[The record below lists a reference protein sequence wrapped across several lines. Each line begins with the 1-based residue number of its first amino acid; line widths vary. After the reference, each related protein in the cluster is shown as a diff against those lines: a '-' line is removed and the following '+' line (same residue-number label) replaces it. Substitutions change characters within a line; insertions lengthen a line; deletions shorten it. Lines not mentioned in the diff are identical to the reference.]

1 MSSNDVKKRQ
11 KMSGFNNPKKT
22 ARTDEDL
29 ARMIANVANVT
40 QSDAIICA
48 TETGL
53 FAKLLHG
60 MSDQIRVIA
69 ATTKRDTYNVLK
81 QAGIESI
88 LLPLRAIDK
97 YSQVRH
103 VVSVALKS
111 SMVSVGDLIVCALGR
126 DVYQEEGD
134 LVVLT
139 DVEHSVEKLSISD
152 FLKLTDAIQPKVLE
166 IAIAIACKIG
176 RAARRGKRLGA
187 IFMLGD
193 SVRVLEDSKQLIP
206 NPFQGHDE
214 TSQRLT
220 NPDIH
225 DAIVEL
231 SKLDGAFVIRGDG
244 LIQTAGT
251 FLTSP
256 KIKIS
261 LPAGLGARHVAAA
274 AVTKRTTST
283 AVVVSAT
290 DGNVR
295 VFSGGTKVLHID
307 PEVPYS
313 PITSEI

>member
-1 MSSNDVKKRQ
+1 MG
-11 KMSGFNNPKKT
+11 GFNNSKKT
-22 ARTDEDL
+22 ARSDEDL
-29 ARMIANVANVT
+29 ARMIASVADVT
-40 QSDAIICA
+40 QADAIICT
-48 TETGL
+48 TETGV
-53 FAKLLHG
+53 FAQLLHRISG
-60 MSDQIRVIA
+60 QIRVIA
-69 ATTKRDTYNVLK
+69 ATTKRDTYDVLTK
-81 QAGIESI
+81 ASLEVI

-111 SMVSVGDLIVCALGR
+111 SRISLGDVVVCALGR

-139 DVEHSVEKLSISD
+139 DVEQSIENLSISD

-176 RAARRGKRLGA
+176 RAARRGRRLGA

-193 SVRVLEDSKQLIP
+193 SIRVLEDSKQLIP

-214 TSQRLT
+214 ASRRIT
-220 NPDIH
+220 NTGIH
-225 DAIVEL
+225 EAIVEL
-231 SKLDGAFVIRGDG
+231 AKLDGAFVIRGDG

-256 KIKIS
+256 KSKIG

-274 AVTKRTTST
+274 AVTKRTSST

-295 VFSGGTKVLHID
+295 AFSGGTLVLHID
-307 PEVPYS
+307 PEVPYG
-313 PITSEI
+313 PISIDT

>member
-1 MSSNDVKKRQ
+1 MN
-11 KMSGFNNPKKT
+11 GFNNSKKT
-22 ARTDEDL
+22 ARSDEDL
-29 ARMIANVANVT
+29 ARMIANVANVA
-40 QSDAIICA
+40 QADAIVCA
-48 TETGL
+48 TETGV

-60 MSDQIRVIA
+60 MSGQIRVIA
-69 ATTKRDTYNVLK
+69 ATTKRDTYDVLT
-81 QAGIESI
+81 QAGLESI

-111 SMVSVGDLIVCALGR
+111 STVSVGNLIVCALGR

-139 DVEHSVEKLSISD
+139 DVEPSAEHLSISH

-166 IAIAIACKIG
+166 IAITIACKIG

-206 NPFQGHDE
+206 NPYQGHDE
-214 TSQRLT
+214 ASRKLT

-231 SKLDGAFVIRGDG
+231 AKLDGAFVIRGDG

-256 KIKIS
+256 KVKIT

-283 AVVVSAT
+283 AIVVSAT

-307 PEVPYS
+307 PEVPYG
-313 PITSEI
+313 PITTEV

>member
-1 MSSNDVKKRQ
+1 MGKFSDSKKI
-11 KMSGFNNPKKT
+11 
-22 ARTDEDL
+22 ARSDEDL
-29 ARMIANVANVT
+29 ARMISSVADVT
-40 QSDAIICA
+40 QANAIICT
-48 TETGL
+48 TETGV
-53 FAKLLHG
+53 FAQLLHR
-60 MSDQIRVIA
+60 MSGQIRVIA
-69 ATTKRDTYNVLK
+69 ATTKRDTYDSLT
-81 QAGIESI
+81 QAGLETI

-111 SMVSVGDLIVCALGR
+111 SRVSIGDLIVCALGR

-139 DVEHSVEKLSISD
+139 DVEHSVENLSISD

-176 RAARRGKRLGA
+176 RAARRGTRLGA

-214 TSQRLT
+214 ASRRII
-220 NPDIH
+220 NSDIH

-231 SKLDGAFVIRGDG
+231 AKLDGAFVIRGDG

>member
-1 MSSNDVKKRQ
+1 
-11 KMSGFNNPKKT
+11 
-22 ARTDEDL
+22 
-29 ARMIANVANVT
+29 
-40 QSDAIICA
+40 
-48 TETGL
+48 
-53 FAKLLHG
+53 

-69 ATTKRDTYNVLK
+69 ATTKRDTYDVLK

-261 LPAGLGARHVAAA
+261 LPAGLGARHVASA

>member
-1 MSSNDVKKRQ
+1 
-11 KMSGFNNPKKT
+11 MSGFNNPKKT
-22 ARTDEDL
+22 PRSDEDL
-29 ARMIANVANVT
+29 ARMIAKVANVA
-40 QSDAIICA
+40 QADAIICA
-48 TETGL
+48 TETGM

-60 MSDQIRVIA
+60 MSGQIRVIA
-69 ATTKRDTYNVLK
+69 ATTKRDTYDVLT
-81 QAGIESI
+81 QAGLESI

-111 SMVSVGDLIVCALGR
+111 STVSVGNLIVCALGR

-139 DVEHSVEKLSISD
+139 EVEHSVENLSISD

-166 IAIAIACKIG
+166 VAIAIACKIG

-193 SVRVLEDSKQLIP
+193 SVRVLEGSKQLIP

-214 TSQRLT
+214 ASRRIT

-231 SKLDGAFVIRGDG
+231 AKLDGAFVIRGDG

-256 KIKIS
+256 KVKIVV
-261 LPAGLGARHVAAA
+261 PAGLGARHVAAA

-307 PEVPYS
+307 PEVPYG
-313 PITSEI
+313 PITTEV

>member
-1 MSSNDVKKRQ
+1 
-11 KMSGFNNPKKT
+11 MSGFNNPKKT

-29 ARMIANVANVT
+29 ARMIANVANVA
-40 QSDAIICA
+40 QADAIICA

-111 SMVSVGDLIVCALGR
+111 SRVSVGDLIVCALGR

-166 IAIAIACKIG
+166 IAIACKIG
-176 RAARRGKRLGA
+176 RATRRGKRLGA

-193 SVRVLEDSKQLIP
+193 SVRALKDSKQLIP

-214 TSQRLT
+214 TSRRLT

-225 DAIVEL
+225 DAIVEF
-231 SKLDGAFVIRGDG
+231 SELDGAFVIRGEG

-261 LPAGLGARHVAAA
+261 LPTGLGARHVAAA

-313 PITSEI
+313 PIISEI

>member
-1 MSSNDVKKRQ
+1 MRQ
-11 KMSGFNNPKKT
+11 KMSEFNNSKKT
-22 ARTDEDL
+22 GRSDEDL
-29 ARMIANVANVT
+29 ARMITNVANVA
-40 QSDAIICA
+40 QADAIICA
-48 TETGL
+48 TETGV
-53 FAKLLHG
+53 FAKLLHD
-60 MSDQIRVIA
+60 MSGQIRVIA
-69 ATTKRDTYNVLK
+69 ATTKRETYDVLT
-81 QAGIESI
+81 QSGIESI

-97 YSQVRH
+97 YRQVRH

-111 SMVSVGDLIVCALGR
+111 STVSVGNLIVCALGR

-139 DVEHSVEKLSISD
+139 DVEHSVERLSIYD

-166 IAIAIACKIG
+166 IAITIACKIG
-176 RAARRGKRLGA
+176 RAARRGKHLGA

-193 SVRVLEDSKQLIP
+193 SVRVLENSKQLIP

-214 TSQRLT
+214 DSRRLT

-231 SKLDGAFVIRGDG
+231 AKLDGAFVIRGDG
-244 LIQTAGT
+244 LIQTSGT
-251 FLTSP
+251 FLSSP
-256 KIKIS
+256 KVKIV
-261 LPAGLGARHVAAA
+261 LPVGLGARHVAAA

-295 VFSGGTKVLHID
+295 AFSGGAMVLHVD
-307 PEVPYS
+307 PEVPYG
-313 PITSEI
+313 PIIAEA

>member
-1 MSSNDVKKRQ
+1 MT
-11 KMSGFNNPKKT
+11 GCNNSKKT
-22 ARTDEDL
+22 TRSDEDL
-29 ARMIANVANVT
+29 ARMIVNVANVA
-40 QSDAIICA
+40 QVDAIICA

-53 FAKLLHG
+53 FAKLLHSISG
-60 MSDQIRVIA
+60 QIRVVA
-69 ATTKRDTYNVLK
+69 ATTKRDTYDVLL
-81 QAGIESI
+81 QAGLESI

-111 SMVSVGDLIVCALGR
+111 SMVSIGDLIICALGR
-126 DVYQEEGD
+126 DVYKEEGD

-139 DVEHSVEKLSISD
+139 EVEHSVGHLSIID

-176 RAARRGKRLGA
+176 RTARRGKRLGT

-193 SVRVLEDSKQLIP
+193 SVRVLKDSKQLIP

-214 TSQRLT
+214 ASRRLT
-220 NPDIH
+220 KPAIH

-231 SKLDGAFVIRGDG
+231 AKLDGAFVIRGDG
-244 LIQTAGT
+244 FIQTSGT
-251 FLTSP
+251 FLSSP
-256 KIKIS
+256 KVEIAIPS
-261 LPAGLGARHVAAA
+261 GLGARHVAAA
-274 AVTKRTTST
+274 AVTKRTNST

-295 VFSGGTKVLHID
+295 VFSGGAMVLHID
-307 PEVPYS
+307 PEVPYG
-313 PITSEI
+313 PMTTEV

>member
-1 MSSNDVKKRQ
+1 MN
-11 KMSGFNNPKKT
+11 GFNKAQKT
-22 ARTDEDL
+22 ARSDKDL
-29 ARMIANVANVT
+29 ARMIASVASVA
-40 QSDAIICA
+40 QADAIICA
-48 TETGL
+48 TETGT

-69 ATTKRDTYNVLK
+69 ATTKRDTYDALT
-81 QAGIESI
+81 QAGLEAI

-111 SMVSVGDLIVCALGR
+111 STVSVGDLIVCALGR
-126 DVYQEEGD
+126 DVYQNEGD

-139 DVEHSVEKLSISD
+139 DVEHSVENLSISD

-166 IAIAIACKIG
+166 VAISIACKIG
-176 RAARRGKRLGA
+176 RAARRGKLLGA

-193 SVRVLEDSKQLIP
+193 SVRVLEGSKQLIP

-214 TSQRLT
+214 ESRRFT
-220 NPDIH
+220 NPDIQ

-231 SKLDGAFVIRGDG
+231 AKLDGAFVIRGDG

-251 FLTSP
+251 FLNSP
-256 KIKIS
+256 KIKIL

-307 PEVPYS
+307 PEVPYG
-313 PITSEI
+313 PITTEV

>member
-53 FAKLLHG
+53 FAKLLHD

-69 ATTKRDTYNVLK
+69 ATTKRDTYDVLK

-139 DVEHSVEKLSISD
+139 DAEHSVEKLSISD

-244 LIQTAGT
+244 LIQTAGI

-274 AVTKRTTST
+274 AVTKRITST

>member
-1 MSSNDVKKRQ
+1 
-11 KMSGFNNPKKT
+11 
-22 ARTDEDL
+22 
-29 ARMIANVANVT
+29 
-40 QSDAIICA
+40 
-48 TETGL
+48 
-53 FAKLLHG
+53 

-69 ATTKRDTYNVLK
+69 ATTKRDTYDALT
-81 QAGIESI
+81 QAGLETI

-111 SMVSVGDLIVCALGR
+111 SRISVGDLIVCALGR

-139 DVEHSVEKLSISD
+139 DVEHSVENLSISD

-176 RAARRGKRLGA
+176 RAARRGTRLGA

-214 TSQRLT
+214 ASRRIT
-220 NPDIH
+220 NSDIH

-231 SKLDGAFVIRGDG
+231 AKLDGAFVIRGDG

-261 LPAGLGARHVAAA
+261 LPAGLGA
-274 AVTKRTTST
+274 
-283 AVVVSAT
+283 
-290 DGNVR
+290 
-295 VFSGGTKVLHID
+295 
-307 PEVPYS
+307 
-313 PITSEI
+313 

>member
-1 MSSNDVKKRQ
+1 
-11 KMSGFNNPKKT
+11 MSGFNNSKKT
-22 ARTDEDL
+22 ARSDEDL
-29 ARMIANVANVT
+29 ARMIANVADAA
-40 QSDAIICA
+40 QADAIICG
-48 TETGL
+48 TETGV
-53 FAKLLHG
+53 FAQLLHG
-60 MSDQIRVIA
+60 MSSQIRVIA
-69 ATTKRDTYNVLK
+69 ATTKKDTYDVLK
-81 QAGIESI
+81 QADLETI
-88 LLPLRAIDK
+88 LLPLRATDK

-111 SMVSVGDLIVCALGR
+111 STVSVGDLIVCALGR

-139 DVEHSVEKLSISD
+139 DVEHSVEHLSISD

-176 RAARRGKRLGA
+176 RAARRGTRLGA

-193 SVRVLEDSKQLIP
+193 SIRVLENSKQLIP
-206 NPFQGHDE
+206 NPFQGHE
-214 TSQRLT
+214 EASRRITS
-220 NPDIH
+220 PDIH

-231 SKLDGAFVIRGDG
+231 AKLDGAFVVRGDG

-256 KIKIS
+256 KIKTV
-261 LPAGLGARHVAAA
+261 LPAGLGARHLAAA
-274 AVTKRTTST
+274 AVTKRTAST

-295 VFSGGTKVLHID
+295 AFSGGIMVLHID
-307 PEVPYS
+307 PEVPYG
-313 PITSEI
+313 PITNKV

>member
-1 MSSNDVKKRQ
+1 MSE
-11 KMSGFNNPKKT
+11 FNNSKKT
-22 ARTDEDL
+22 ARSDEDL
-29 ARMIANVANVT
+29 ARMIASVADVA
-40 QSDAIICA
+40 QADAIICA
-48 TETGL
+48 TETGV
-53 FAKLLHG
+53 FAQLLHG

-69 ATTKRDTYNVLK
+69 ATTKRNTYDALTH
-81 QAGIESI
+81 AGLESI
-88 LLPLRAIDK
+88 ILPLRAIDK
-97 YSQVRH
+97 YSQIRH

-139 DVEHSVEKLSISD
+139 DVEHSVENLSISD

-166 IAIAIACKIG
+166 IAITIACKIG

-214 TSQRLT
+214 ASRRLT

-251 FLTSP
+251 FLASP
-256 KIKIS
+256 KVKIA
-261 LPAGLGARHVAAA
+261 LPTGLGARHVAAA

-295 VFSGGTKVLHID
+295 AFSGGNLVLHID

-313 PITSEI
+313 PIS

>member
-69 ATTKRDTYNVLK
+69 ATTKRDTYDVLK

-261 LPAGLGARHVAAA
+261 LPTGLGARHVAAA

>member
-1 MSSNDVKKRQ
+1 MN
-11 KMSGFNNPKKT
+11 GFNNSKKT
-22 ARTDEDL
+22 ARSDEDL
-29 ARMIANVANVT
+29 TRMIANVANVA
-40 QSDAIICA
+40 QADAIICA
-48 TETGL
+48 TETGV

-60 MSDQIRVIA
+60 MSGQIRVIA
-69 ATTKRDTYNVLK
+69 ATTKRETYDVLT
-81 QAGIESI
+81 QAGLESI

-111 SMVSVGDLIVCALGR
+111 STVSVGDLIVCALGR
-126 DVYQEEGD
+126 DVYKEEGD

-139 DVEHSVEKLSISD
+139 DVEHSVENLSITD

-166 IAIAIACKIG
+166 VAIAIACKIG

-193 SVRVLEDSKQLIP
+193 SVRVLENSKQLIP

-214 TSQRLT
+214 ANRRLA

-225 DAIVEL
+225 DAIVEFA
-231 SKLDGAFVIRGDG
+231 KLDGAFIVRGDG

-251 FLTSP
+251 FLASP
-256 KIKIS
+256 EIEVV
-261 LPAGLGARHVAAA
+261 LPAGLGARHLAAA

-295 VFSGGTKVLHID
+295 IFSGGTKVLHID
-307 PEVPYS
+307 PEVPYG
-313 PITSEI
+313 PITTEM

>member
-1 MSSNDVKKRQ
+1 MGRP
-11 KMSGFNNPKKT
+11 NNPPKT
-22 ARTDEDL
+22 GRSDEDL
-29 ARMIANVANVT
+29 ARMIVNVANAA
-40 QSDAIICA
+40 QADAIICA
-48 TETGL
+48 TETGA
-53 FAKLLHG
+53 FAQLLHG
-60 MSDQIRVIA
+60 ISSQIRVMA
-69 ATTKRDTYNVLK
+69 ATTKRDTYDVLI
-81 QAGIESI
+81 QAGLEAI

-111 SMVSVGDLIVCALGR
+111 STVSVGDLIVCALGR

-134 LVVLT
+134 LIVLT
-139 DVEHSVEKLSISD
+139 DVEHSVEHLSITH

-193 SVRVLEDSKQLIP
+193 SVRVLENSKQLIP
-206 NPFQGHDE
+206 NPFQGHDQD
-214 TSQRLT
+214 SRRLT

-231 SKLDGAFVIRGDG
+231 SKLDGAFIVRGDG

-256 KIKIS
+256 EIEVV
-261 LPAGLGARHVAAA
+261 LPAGLGARHLAAA

-295 VFSGGTKVLHID
+295 VFSGGSKVLHID
-307 PEVPYS
+307 PEVPYG
-313 PITSEI
+313 PITTEV

>member
-1 MSSNDVKKRQ
+1 MG
-11 KMSGFNNPKKT
+11 GFNNSKKT
-22 ARTDEDL
+22 ARSDEDL
-29 ARMIANVANVT
+29 ARMIASVADVT
-40 QSDAIICA
+40 QADAIICA
-48 TETGL
+48 TETGV
-53 FAKLLHG
+53 FAQLLHRISG
-60 MSDQIRVIA
+60 QIRVIA
-69 ATTKRDTYNVLK
+69 ATTKRDTYDVLTK
-81 QAGIESI
+81 ASLEVI

-111 SMVSVGDLIVCALGR
+111 SRISLGDVVVCALGR

-139 DVEHSVEKLSISD
+139 DVEQSIENLSISD

-176 RAARRGKRLGA
+176 RAARRGRRLGA

-193 SVRVLEDSKQLIP
+193 SIRVLEDSKQLIP

-214 TSQRLT
+214 ASRRIT
-220 NPDIH
+220 NTGIH
-225 DAIVEL
+225 EAIVEL
-231 SKLDGAFVIRGDG
+231 AKLDGAFVIRGDG

-256 KIKIS
+256 KSKIG

-274 AVTKRTTST
+274 AVTKRTSST

-295 VFSGGTKVLHID
+295 AFSGGTLVLHID
-307 PEVPYS
+307 PEVPYG
-313 PITSEI
+313 PISIDT

>member
-1 MSSNDVKKRQ
+1 MSE
-11 KMSGFNNPKKT
+11 FNNSKKT
-22 ARTDEDL
+22 ARSDEEL
-29 ARMIANVANVT
+29 SRMVVSVADVA
-40 QSDAIICA
+40 QADAIICA
-48 TETGL
+48 TETGV
-53 FAKLLHG
+53 FAKLLHS
-60 MSDQIRVIA
+60 MSGHTRVIA
-69 ATTKRDTYNVLK
+69 ATTRRDTYNVLT
-81 QAGIESI
+81 QEGLELI

-103 VVSVALKS
+103 IVSVALKS
-111 SMVSVGDLIVCALGR
+111 STVSVGDLIVCALGR
-126 DVYQEEGD
+126 DVYQEEGV
-134 LVVLT
+134 LVILT
-139 DVEHSVEKLSISD
+139 DVEHSAEHLSISD
-152 FLKLTDAIQPKVLE
+152 FLKLTDAIQPKVME
-166 IAIAIACKIG
+166 NAIEIACKIG
-176 RAARRGKRLGA
+176 RAARRGGKRLGA

-214 TSQRLT
+214 ASRRIT

-231 SKLDGAFVIRGDG
+231 AKLDGAFVIRGDG

-307 PEVPYS
+307 TELPYG
-313 PITSEI
+313 PIKTER

>member
-1 MSSNDVKKRQ
+1 MN
-11 KMSGFNNPKKT
+11 GLNNSKKT
-22 ARTDEDL
+22 ARSDEDL
-29 ARMIANVANVT
+29 ARMISSVADVT
-40 QSDAIICA
+40 QADAIICA
-48 TETGL
+48 TETGV
-53 FAKLLHG
+53 FAQLLHR

-69 ATTKRDTYNVLK
+69 ATTKRDTYDALT
-81 QAGIESI
+81 QAGLETI

-111 SMVSVGDLIVCALGR
+111 SRVSVGDLIVCALGR

-214 TSQRLT
+214 ASRRIT
-220 NPDIH
+220 NSDIH

-231 SKLDGAFVIRGDG
+231 AKLDGAFVIRGDG

-307 PEVPYS
+307 PEVPYG
-313 PITSEI
+313 PITSEV

>member
-1 MSSNDVKKRQ
+1 
-11 KMSGFNNPKKT
+11 MSGFNNSKKT
-22 ARTDEDL
+22 PRSDEDL
-29 ARMIANVANVT
+29 ARMIASVANASQADV
-40 QSDAIICA
+40 IICA
-48 TETGL
+48 TETGV
-53 FAKLLHG
+53 FAQLLHG
-60 MSDQIRVIA
+60 MSGQIRVIA
-69 ATTKRDTYNVLK
+69 ATTKRNTYDVLT
-81 QAGIESI
+81 QAGLESI

-103 VVSVALKS
+103 VVSVALES
-111 SMVSVGDLIVCALGR
+111 STVSVGDLIVCALGR

-139 DVEHSVEKLSISD
+139 DVEHSVNHLSISD

-176 RAARRGKRLGA
+176 RAARRGTRLGA

-193 SVRVLEDSKQLIP
+193 SVRVLENSKQLIP

-214 TSQRLT
+214 ASRRLT
-220 NPDIH
+220 NPDIY

-231 SKLDGAFVIRGDG
+231 AKLDGAFIVRGEG

-251 FLTSP
+251 FLASP
-256 KIKIS
+256 EIEVV
-261 LPAGLGARHVAAA
+261 LPAGLGARHLAAA
-274 AVTKRTTST
+274 AVTKRTSST

-295 VFSGGTKVLHID
+295 AFFGGSMVLHID
-307 PEVPYS
+307 PEVPYG
-313 PITSEI
+313 PIMT

>member
-1 MSSNDVKKRQ
+1 MG
-11 KMSGFNNPKKT
+11 GFNNSKKI
-22 ARTDEDL
+22 ARSDKDL
-29 ARMIANVANVT
+29 AQMIANVANVAKA
-40 QSDAIICA
+40 DAIICA
-48 TETGL
+48 TETGV
-53 FAKLLHG
+53 FAQLLHSISG
-60 MSDQIRVIA
+60 QIRVIA
-69 ATTKRDTYNVLK
+69 ATTKRDTYDVLI
-81 QAGIESI
+81 QAGLESI

-97 YSQVRH
+97 YSQIRH
-103 VVSVALKS
+103 VISVALKS
-111 SMVSVGDLIVCALGR
+111 STVSVGNLIVCALGR

-139 DVEHSVEKLSISD
+139 DVEHSVENLPLYD

-166 IAIAIACKIG
+166 IAITIACKIG

-214 TSQRLT
+214 ASRRIT

-225 DAIVEL
+225 DAIVEFA
-231 SKLDGAFVIRGDG
+231 KLDGAFVIRGDG

-256 KIKIS
+256 KVKIQ
-261 LPAGLGARHVAAA
+261 LPTGLGARHVAAA

-295 VFSGGTKVLHID
+295 AFSGGTMVLHID
-307 PEVPYS
+307 PEVPYG
-313 PITSEI
+313 PITTEV

>member
-1 MSSNDVKKRQ
+1 MGKFSDSKKI
-11 KMSGFNNPKKT
+11 
-22 ARTDEDL
+22 ARSDEDL
-29 ARMIANVANVT
+29 ARMISSVADVT
-40 QSDAIICA
+40 QADAIICA
-48 TETGL
+48 TETGA
-53 FAKLLHG
+53 FAKLLHR

-69 ATTKRDTYNVLK
+69 ATTKRDTYDALT
-81 QAGIESI
+81 QAGLETI

-111 SMVSVGDLIVCALGR
+111 SRVSVGDLIVCALGR

-139 DVEHSVEKLSISD
+139 DVEHSVENLSISD
-152 FLKLTDAIQPKVLE
+152 FLKLTDAIQPKVLK

-176 RAARRGKRLGA
+176 RAARRGTRLGA

-214 TSQRLT
+214 ASRKLT

-231 SKLDGAFVIRGDG
+231 AKLDGAFVIRGDG

-256 KIKIS
+256 KIKVV

-274 AVTKRTTST
+274 AVTKRTNAT

-295 VFSGGTKVLHID
+295 VFSGGTKVLQ
-307 PEVPYS
+307 S
-313 PITSEI
+313 TL